1 MSREE
6 PLSRLTS
13 IRARLSVLVAAGGL
27 VAVLVGAAGSRA
39 GVPVWLAVPA
49 TLAVALVVT
58 RWLATGL
65 TQPLREMTDA
75 AERMAGGDY
84 DVQIA
89 TTARDEVGALARA
102 FTTMASRL
110 AEAEEHRRRLVA
122 TVSHELRTPLSAQQ
136 ALLENLVDGVTTPDE
151 PSLRAAL
158 AQSERLG
165 ALVGDL
171 LDLSRG
177 DGRGVPLHPEPVAVG
192 ELLERAA
199 AEAELQGRDVS
210 LALDVQPADL
220 VVTAD
225 QGRLAQVVANLLDN
239 AVRHSPAGGTV
250 TLAARHVTSGVP
262 RWSLVVSDEGP
273 GLSPERAEHLV
284 DRFGA
289 GGDSGG
295 GTGLGLAIAGWVV
308 TMHGGRI
315 EALPPLDGRVG
326 ARIRVTLPIEPD
338 LSGATRTD
346 QPTQPAQTARPA
358 QAEKEMAMSPADRP
372 ESTPRPAAAA
382 RPAGTGTAGAPGPAG
397 SRAVAARPAPA
408 LPPEGAVRATAPAA
422 PGLATLA
429 RWWPERDAAPQP
441 RLLLTALAVGLAAA
455 VLVVDAEIGLGL
467 LLVLALGG
475 VLIWRTSPH
484 RATRWSWLTAALAL
498 PLGLTTVLRADV
510 GYVLLAMLT
519 AGVLA
524 AIACTRATTLVG
536 MALSVAA
543 WPTAGL
549 RGLPLLDR
557 TVRRLGRRGNLWS
570 GARILVV
577 SLALLLVFGGLLASA
592 DAVLGSWAA
601 HLVPTL
607 SDVLVLRVFTA
618 VFFTGITLCG
628 LYLALNPPRV
638 EGRSPTELVSSRIP
652 VREWQIPMLVVI
664 AVYLA
669 FLAAQVAAVTGGHD
683 YVLRT
688 TGLTYADSAR
698 QGFGQLTLATLLTV
712 LLVAGVRAW
721 GRVETA
727 RDRHRMQLTCAAL
740 CLLALGVVV
749 SALRR
754 MALYQEAYGYTVA
767 RVLADLVE
775 VWFGLVLLAL
785 LVSLFAPSRRWLG
798 RAVLLTGVAAVLAF
812 TVGGTTGFVAERN
825 LDRYADGSPVDVAHL
840 ARLGDEA
847 VPAVH
852 ASALPT
858 RVKACILLDPELRGV
873 RTADPGAEDTA
884 TGLSRLAGW
893 NLSRDRAAEIR
904 AGYTLPDDCASDR
917 ESVR

>member
-13 IRARLSVLVAAGGL
+13 IRARLAALVAAGGL
-27 VAVLVGAAGSRA
+27 VAVLVGAVGSRA

-49 TLAVALVVT
+49 TLAVAVMIT

-65 TQPLREMTDA
+65 TQPLREMTEA
-75 AERMAGGDY
+75 AERMAAGDY
-84 DVQIA
+84 DVQIT
-89 TTARDEVGALARA
+89 TTARDEVGVLAQA
-102 FTTMASRL
+102 FTTMARRL
-110 AEAEEHRRRLVA
+110 GEAEEHRRRLVA

-136 ALLENLVDGVTTPDE
+136 ALLENLADGVTTPDE

-177 DGRGVPLHPEPVAVG
+177 DGRGVPLHPEPIPVG
-192 ELLERAA
+192 ELLEQAA
-199 AEAELQGRDVS
+199 AEGALQGRDVS

-225 QGRLAQVVANLLDN
+225 RGRLAQVVANLLDN

-250 TLAARHVTSGVP
+250 TLAARHVTTGVP

-338 LSGATRTD
+338 LSDATRTD
-346 QPTQPAQTARPA
+346 QTAQTARPA
-358 QAEKEMAMSPADRP
+358 QAEKEMTMTPADRP
-372 ESTPRPAAAA
+372 ESTSRPATAA
-382 RPAGTGTAGAPGPAG
+382 RPAGTGTAGAPRPAG
-397 SRAVAARPAPA
+397 SRTVATHPAPA
-408 LPPEGAVRATAPAA
+408 LPPEGALRATAPAA

-429 RWWPERDAAPQP
+429 RWWPERDSTPQP
-441 RLLLTALAVGLAAA
+441 GMLLAALSVGLAAA
-455 VLVVDAEIGLGL
+455 VLVVDAEVGLGL
-467 LLVLALGG
+467 LIVLALGG
-475 VLIWRTSPH
+475 VLIWRASPH

-519 AGVLA
+519 AGTLA

-543 WPTAGL
+543 WPAAGL